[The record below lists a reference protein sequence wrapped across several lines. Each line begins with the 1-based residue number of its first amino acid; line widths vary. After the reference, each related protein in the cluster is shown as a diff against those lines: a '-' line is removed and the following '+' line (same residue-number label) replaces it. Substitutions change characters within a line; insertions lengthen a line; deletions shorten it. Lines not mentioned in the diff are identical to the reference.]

1 MEQLTETLRHALTKR
16 HQTSFSRR
24 KVENVVCKVYRSRTG
39 SLSDRKFGDLIFPGQ
54 MLFTCEGDGLGIS
67 FPSNME
73 AEDTVVDLYLVN
85 QWAFDNTLLSVK
97 DIIVTLGLSDKGV
110 PISREARE
118 WSAPD
123 ALMFARAKT
132 KLDFDIA
139 HRVPVTCAPLLQ
151 KSFQQISNSLRG

>member
-1 MEQLTETLRHALTKR
+1 VLNGYAVLTDFIVSTPVKWTEGK
-16 HQTSFSRR
+16 
-24 KVENVVCKVYRSRTG
+24 
-39 SLSDRKFGDLIFPGQ
+39 DR
-54 MLFTCEGDGLGIS
+54 LF
-67 FPSNME
+67 
-73 AEDTVVDLYLVN
+73 
-85 QWAFDNTLLSVK
+85 VK

-110 PISREARE
+110 PTSQEARE
-118 WSAPD
+118 WSVPD

>member
-1 MEQLTETLRHALTKR
+1 
-16 HQTSFSRR
+16 
-24 KVENVVCKVYRSRTG
+24 
-39 SLSDRKFGDLIFPGQ
+39 
-54 MLFTCEGDGLGIS
+54 
-67 FPSNME
+67 ME
-73 AEDTVVDLYLVN
+73 AEDMVVDHYLVH

-110 PISREARE
+110 PTSREASE
-118 WSAPD
+118 WWSVPD

-139 HRVPVTCAPLLQ
+139 HQVPVTCAPLLQ

>member
-1 MEQLTETLRHALTKR
+1 
-16 HQTSFSRR
+16 
-24 KVENVVCKVYRSRTG
+24 
-39 SLSDRKFGDLIFPGQ
+39 
-54 MLFTCEGDGLGIS
+54 MLFTCEGDGLRIS

-73 AEDTVVDLYLVN
+73 AEDTVVNLYLVN
-85 QWAFDNTLLSVK
+85 QWAFDNTLLSVT

-110 PISREARE
+110 PTSREARE
-118 WSAPD
+118 WSVPD

-139 HRVPVTCAPLLQ
+139 HQVPVTCAPLLQ